1 MVALLLC
8 LALSVSLALAQETA
22 SLRGTVTDPFGAV
35 VPGALV
41 QLRGSGHQQRA
52 RTGDTGQY
60 WFRTLAPGRY
70 HVRISARGFATVE
83 KKDLLIEQPRF
94 FDTQL
99 VIQTE
104 KQVIQVE
111 DGLRHVSAEPQ
122 SNGGAVLLG
131 QKQIGIL
138 SDDPDELAM
147 QLQALAGPTPGP
159 NGGEV
164 FIDGFTAGSL
174 PPKSSI
180 REVHINQNPFSPE
193 YDRPGFGRIEIFT
206 RAGSD
211 FFHGQAQAQYNGDW
225 LNSRNPLLTQS
236 TRPPYQNLSYGLDVA
251 GPVRRNKASFTL
263 AAERRAIH
271 DNGLILATELGSDL
285 NPAPLNQAVPAPQ
298 WRTSVSPRLD
308 YALNARNTLVVR
320 YQDLRNGLDN
330 LGVGDFNLAS
340 RAYNERQTEQT
351 AQVTETAMM
360 SRRAINETQFQFA
373 RSGVRDTAHNAAPG
387 LDVRGAFFG
396 GGASIGESGT
406 STSRWELTNLSRFTR
421 NRHALQWGG
430 RVRQSS
436 LDDTSRSNFAG
447 TFTFFT
453 LAQYQKTLELQQ
465 AGYSAAQIAQMG
477 AGPSQFSMNAGTPAT
492 RVNQLDLG
500 LFVNDDWRVR
510 PNLTISFGMRYEA
523 QTNFGGGR
531 DWAPRVGMSWG
542 LGAKGKTVL
551 RSGFGTFYDR
561 IPISVKLNQLRY
573 NGATQQSFLVLAPT
587 FFPLIPSAGQLA
599 RDQQQL
605 RPVAPGLQ
613 APRLYQ
619 TSLGIER
626 QLNASSRLAMTWT
639 TSRGVHLLDARN
651 INAPLDSRYPFDDR
665 SVRLLTE
672 SAGFSRLNQVI
683 VNGNVSYR
691 KLYVFGFYSLSYGMD
706 DNEGV
711 PADPYNLRAE
721 WGPSIYGDVRH
732 RVVVGTT
739 IPLPGR
745 VAVSPFFAANSGTP
759 FNITTGLDPGNTGF
773 PAARPALLAGVGAPA
788 CQGQTRMYATRFGCF
803 DLQPGP
809 GVATIGHNSGRGPGA
824 VNLALRIARTW
835 GFGPETQTGSAN
847 HGDPQHGSG
856 PPASM
861 FGAASSR
868 KYTVTL
874 SAFTLNAI
882 NHTNLAAPDGDLSS
896 PYFGQSRSLGGFIVM
911 AHGGTPSTYNRK
923 IDFELRV
930 MF

>member
-1 MVALLLC
+1 L
-8 LALSVSLALAQETA
+8 LALSAFSAVAQETA

-41 QLRGSGHQQRA
+41 QLRGRGHQQRA

-60 WFRTLAPGRY
+60 WFPTLAPGTY
-70 HVRISARGFATVE
+70 QVRISAKGFGTVE
-83 KKDLLIEQPRF
+83 KKDLVIEQPRV

-111 DGLRHVSAEPQ
+111 DGLGRVSLEPQ

-131 QKQIGIL
+131 QRPIGIL

-147 QLQALAGPTPGP
+147 QLQALAGPAPGP

-164 FIDGFTAGSL
+164 FIDGFTGGSL

-180 REVHINQNPFSPE
+180 REVRINQNPFSPE

-206 RAGSD
+206 KAGSD
-211 FFHGQAQAQYNGDW
+211 SFHGQAFAQYNGDE
-225 LNSRNPLLTQS
+225 LNSRNPLLTES
-236 TRPPYQNLSYGLDVA
+236 TRPPYRNLSYGLDVA

-271 DNGLILATELGSDL
+271 DNGFILATELGGDL
-285 NPAPLNQAVPAPQ
+285 NPAALNQAVPAPQ
-298 WRTSVSPRLD
+298 TRTSISPRLD
-308 YALNARNTLVVR
+308 YAWNAGNTLVVR

-340 RAYNERQTEQT
+340 RAYNERQTEQA
-351 AQVTETAMM
+351 AQVTETAVL
-360 SRRAINETQFQFA
+360 SPRAINETRFQFA
-373 RSGVRDTAHNAAPG
+373 RSGVRDTANNAAPG
-387 LDVRGAFFG
+387 LDVLGAFFS
-396 GGASIGESGT
+396 GGATIGESGG
-406 STSRWELTNLSRFTR
+406 STSRWELANLSRFTR
-421 NRHALQWGG
+421 KTHALQWGG
-430 RVRQSS
+430 RVRQSL

-453 LAQYQKTLELQQ
+453 LAQYQKTVELQQ
-465 AGYSAAQIAQMG
+465 AGYLGEQIVQMG

-500 LFVNDDWRVR
+500 LFVNDDWRAR
-510 PNLTISFGMRYEA
+510 PNLTISFGVRYEA
-523 QTNFGGGR
+523 QTNFGGAR
-531 DWAPRVGMSWG
+531 DWAPRVGVSWG
-542 LGAKGKTVL
+542 LGAKRKTVL
-551 RSGFGTFYDR
+551 RSGFGMFYDR
-561 IPISVKLNQLRY
+561 IPVSVKLSQLRY
-573 NGATQQSFLVLAPT
+573 NGVTQQSFLVLAPT
-587 FFPLIPSAGQLA
+587 FFPVIPPASLLA
-599 RDQQQL
+599 ADQQQL
-605 RPVAPGLQ
+605 RPVAPGIQ

-626 QLNASSRLAMTWT
+626 QFNASSRLAATWT
-639 TSRGVHLLDARN
+639 TSRGVHLLDTRN
-651 INAPLDSRYPFDDR
+651 INAPVDGRYPFGDR
-665 SVRLLTE
+665 SIRLLTE

-683 VNGNVSYR
+683 ANANVGYR
-691 KLYVFGFYSLSYGMD
+691 KLYAFGFYSLSYGKD

-711 PADPYNLRAE
+711 PADPYHLRAE

-732 RVVVGTT
+732 RVVLGTT

-745 VAVSPFFAANSGTP
+745 VGVSPFFAANSGTP
-759 FNITTGLDPGNTGF
+759 YNITTGLDPGNTGF
-773 PAARPALLAGVGAPA
+773 PAARPALLAGMSAPA
-788 CQGQTRMYATRFGCF
+788 CQGQTRMYAAGFGCF
-803 DLQPGP
+803 DLQPGL
-809 GVATIGHNSGRGPGA
+809 GVPTIGHNSGRGPGA
-824 VNLALRIARTW
+824 VNLALRVARTW
-835 GFGPETQTGSAN
+835 GFGPETQTGSVS

-856 PPASM
+856 PPAGM
-861 FGAASSR
+861 FGPASTR
-868 KYTVTL
+868 KYSVTL

-930 MF
+930 TF